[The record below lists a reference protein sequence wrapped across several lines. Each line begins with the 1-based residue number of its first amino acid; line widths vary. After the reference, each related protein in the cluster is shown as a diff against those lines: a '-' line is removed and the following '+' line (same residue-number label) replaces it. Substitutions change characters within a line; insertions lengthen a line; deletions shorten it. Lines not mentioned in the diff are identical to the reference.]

1 MIYLF
6 GSLLKKLIVISE
18 LRKTMMDLFTDLFVL
33 KTMLNYDEQKTHGSI
48 IRHQA
53 MDSYIVCWWLVFFF
67 WDAYIEVVKYLG
79 IWESQELWF
88 ELGGWRIGSYLHL
101 LPLNTPTMM
110 IVAFNLRVCSNTHW
124 CTKSKSTPFPTRNV
138 WWITVPDIPMK
149 HS

>member
-33 KTMLNYDEQKTHGSI
+33 KTMLNYDEQKNTWIDYTSS
-48 IRHQA
+48 
-53 MDSYIVCWWLVFFF
+53 SYGFLYCLLMASVFF

-124 CTKSKSTPFPTRNV
+124 CIKSKSTPFPTRNV

>member
-33 KTMLNYDEQKTHGSI
+33 KTMLKKTHGSI

-67 WDAYIEVVKYLG
+67 FSYIEVVKYLG

>member
-53 MDSYIVCWWLVFFF
+53 MDSYIVCWWLVFFG
-67 WDAYIEVVKYLG
+67 DAYIEVVKYLG
-79 IWESQELWF
+79 IWESQELWYS
-88 ELGGWRIGSYLHL
+88 GAG
-101 LPLNTPTMM
+101 
-110 IVAFNLRVCSNTHW
+110 A
-124 CTKSKSTPFPTRNV
+124 
-138 WWITVPDIPMK
+138 
-149 HS
+149 